1 MLYLKKIKLNLVN
14 KGDIKIYLFY
24 AFGETILIV
33 FGILLA
39 LQLNIWNQERINAK
53 TEAQYYHNL
62 KNQLN
67 EDRISLIDEINS
79 NTNYLSQ
86 FSYAKLIILSND
98 KNKIDSLG
106 KIVLELINHSDFRRK
121 SNVYQTLVNSGEI
134 KHIKNQKIIQKLQT
148 LEDTYEFINRLE
160 ETHLNFIIYQLTP
173 DIKKIIQID
182 PLVIKDEESLY
193 SYQFQNDFDLTIGI
207 INRTMER
214 YRQAVGEINS
224 IIESIDQGL
233 IN

>member
-14 KGDIKIYLFY
+14 KGDIKLYLFY

>member
-1 MLYLKKIKLNLVN
+1 MLYFKKIRLNLLD
-14 KGDIKIYLFY
+14 KGNIRTYFFY
-24 AFGETILIV
+24 AFGETMLIV

-39 LQLNIWNQERINAK
+39 LQLNIWNQERSH
-53 TEAQYYHNL
+53 EVEELQYYHKM

-79 NTNYLSQ
+79 NENYLSQ
-86 FSYAKLIILSND
+86 YSYAKLIILSND
-98 KNKIDSLG
+98 KSKIDSLG

-134 KHIKNQKIIQKLQT
+134 KHINNQKIIEKLQS
-148 LEDTYEFINRLE
+148 LEDTYKFINRLE
-160 ETHLNFIIYQLTP
+160 ETHLNFIIYQITP

-193 SYQFQNDFDLTIGI
+193 SYQFQNNFDLSIGI

-214 YRQAVGEINS
+214 YRQAVNEINS
-224 IIESIDQGL
+224 AIESIDQEL
-233 IN
+233 ID